1 MNRTFWKSIFVT
13 VSLCA
18 GTLVATAA
26 PLQRADVAADP
37 AWLLHLD
44 FDAFRQTTMGQYIL
58 SEMDKPEAKARLD
71 ILQSIFSFDPRTQL
85 HDATLYGTTSKPE
98 DGVLIVYADFDPD
111 KLVTLAKAAKDHQ
124 TIEHGK
130 HVIHTWIDDK
140 KKDKKDG
147 TDGPHRVY
155 AAIDG
160 KRVIFGQRES
170 AVEAALLV
178 LDGTTPNLA
187 SGDTFADLGKPGT
200 ANFIEGAARK
210 LDLKDSDPKAAMLK
224 FSKTVELVVNEKE
237 KQVQGRLTLVADNDE
252 VAGHILSIAQGIQAL
267 MKFDTSKPDTLRFA
281 NAINIAQD
289 GARVIGT
296 ITLPS
301 TDVVE
306 IMKHGAEK
314 KKEKKESEE

>member
-1 MNRTFWKSIFVT
+1 MNRTFWKSIFVAGT
-13 VSLCA
+13 LCA
-18 GTLVATAA
+18 GALLTTAA
-26 PLQRADVAADP
+26 PLQRADVAAEP

-44 FDAFRQTTMGQYIL
+44 FDAFRPTTMGQYIL
-58 SEMDKPEAKARLD
+58 SEMDKPEAKARLA
-71 ILQSIFSFDPRTQL
+71 IFQSIFSLDLRTQL
-85 HDATLYGTTSKPE
+85 HGATLYGTTAKPE

-130 HVIHTWIDDK
+130 HVIHNWIDDK
-140 KKDKKDG
+140 KKDKKN
-147 TDGPHRVY
+147 GPHRVY

-160 KRVIFGQRES
+160 KRVVFGQRES

-187 SGDTFADLGKPGT
+187 SGETFADLGKSGT
-200 ANFIEGAARK
+200 ADFIQGAARK
-210 LDLKDSDPKAAMLK
+210 LDLQDPDPKAAIFK

-237 KQVQGRLTLVADNDE
+237 KQVQGRLTMVADNDE
-252 VAGHILSIAQGIQAL
+252 VAGHILAIAQGILAL
-267 MKFDTSKPDTLRFA
+267 VKFDNSKPDAVKFA
-281 NAINIAQD
+281 NAIKITQD
-289 GARVIGT
+289 GARVIGS

-301 TDVVE
+301 SEVVE

-314 KKEKKESEE
+314 KKEKQESEE